1 MLLTFHH
8 IAKYCMEDFSYFDMK
23 VKRFWQTLTTFK
35 YTCRLKKNLL
45 MTWHCPPVDFK
56 KGQRHKNFDPIMNK
70 YKQFRELFLFPEDTR
85 LQVMVLYWN
94 FLTIFTYK
102 FCSSKRITDHVCVKF
117 RKIVFACSN
126 WWKMSWH
133 CPFSTWNFSASVPL
147 WVLHNAHVCV
157 E

>member
-1 MLLTFHH
+1 
-8 IAKYCMEDFSYFDMK
+8 MK
-23 VKRFWQTLTTFK
+23 VKRFWQTLTTLK

-45 MTWHCPPVDFK
+45 TWHCPPVDFK
-56 KGQRHKNFDPIMNK
+56 KGQRHNNFDPIMNK
-70 YKQFRELFLFPEDTR
+70 YSINSFANFFFFLKILDCK
-85 LQVMVLYWN
+85 LWYWN
-94 FLTIFTYK
+94 FLTIFKYK
-102 FCSSKRITDHVCVKF
+102 FCSSKIITDHVCVKF